1 MEITDIYL
9 GKNMRN
15 FAIGILTMYLL
26 SMVIAYI
33 ADAEKKPSYPNLKV
47 SGYIQA
53 RYTMDKDEVN
63 DFQAKRA
70 RGKFSGNVSEKIKY
84 SLLFDF
90 IDDKHGSNLADAYID
105 VNYLPQAKVRMG
117 QFKTPFSME
126 YLTSSTKWDTV
137 ELAQVV
143 SKLGSKRDIGI
154 QISGDVS
161 PLVEYTV
168 GVFNGTGSN
177 AAEEN
182 KRKDIIAHGV
192 IKPLKGLLLGVSHY
206 EGWSGKEDENKT
218 KRRTGAQLSF
228 IKEPLSVKGEFIFG
242 KNGETSAYGW
252 YAQLGYTLP
261 IPLGKGSQRLQAIVK
276 YDSYDPNG
284 DKEKDKTDIATV
296 GLTWFITKNA
306 KLQVN
311 NRLILNEDLEVDN
324 DVVIAQFQAI
334 W

>member
-1 MEITDIYL
+1 M
-9 GKNMRN
+9 KK
-15 FAIGILTMYLL
+15 AIGILTACIFIT
-26 SMVIAYI
+26 VIVYI
-33 ADAEKKPSYPNLKV
+33 ANAEEEKPSYPTLKV

-53 RYTMDKDEVN
+53 RYTMDKEWAN
-63 DFQAKRA
+63 NFQAKRA
-70 RGKFSGNVSEKIKY
+70 RGKFSGNVSEKIRY

-90 IDDKHGSNLADAYID
+90 IDDKKGSNLADAYID

-126 YLTSSTKWDTV
+126 YLTSSTKWDTI

-143 SKLGSKRDIGI
+143 SKLGAKRDIGV

-161 PLVEYTV
+161 PLLEYAV
-168 GVFNGTGSN
+168 GVFNGAGSN

-182 KRKDIIAHGV
+182 KRKDIIARGV
-192 IKPLKGLLLGVSHY
+192 IKPIKGLLLGISHY
-206 EGWSGKEDENKT
+206 EGWSGEKDENKT
-218 KRRTGAQLSF
+218 KRRNGTQLGF
-228 IKEPLSVKGEFIFG
+228 VNEPLSVKGEFIFG

-252 YAQLGYTLP
+252 YAQLGYALS
-261 IPLGKGSQRLQAIVK
+261 IPLCKSSQKLQVIVK

-284 DKEKDKTDIATV
+284 DDKKDKTDIATV
-296 GLTWFITKNA
+296 GLNWFITKNT

-311 NRLILNEDLEVDN
+311 NQLILNEDFEVDN
-324 DVVIAQFQAI
+324 DVVLAQFQAT